1 VADGKKKKQP
11 TQRDILRRVRRV
23 EKLVGEAMRL
33 VIRRMP
39 ERHALIYP
47 QITDPTS
54 TIVAHLPPWN
64 FRVTV
69 HTNNP
74 NRDHEVVIFR
84 ETISGMVEV
93 DRNDVTFPP
102 DLIDPT
108 KKLSPGTTAQFS
120 LSMPGDYVLVVQVKN
135 DSTKVHPKHA
145 VAAVVG

>member
-11 TQRDILRRVRRV
+11 TQRDILRRVQRV
-23 EKLVGEAMRL
+23 EKMVGEVMRL

-54 TIVAHLPPWN
+54 TIITHLPPWN

-69 HTNNP
+69 HTNIP
-74 NRDHEVVIFR
+74 NRGHEVVIFR
-84 ETISGMVEV
+84 ETTSGMVEV
-93 DRNDVTFPP
+93 DRKDVTFPP
-102 DLIDPT
+102 DLIDPNL
-108 KKLSPGTTAQFS
+108 KLSPGTTAQFS
-120 LSMPGDYVLVVQVKN
+120 LSTAGDYVLVAQVKN
-135 DSTKVHPKHA
+135 DTGNVHPKHA